1 MKNFKNRI
9 NLDTSKLVELKT
21 RTYVG
26 IQSKYAPLLLNVII
40 ANNNFPDE
48 IKDCI
53 LDHNMLEK
61 ILLESDFDFLI
72 NEFGK
77 NITEFP
83 KEFQKACIELNWEF
97 QKDFPKASEVDLSL
111 KNKVY
116 LKNYRSP
123 SQFFYF
129 QTEYDEI
136 RNNIRDLMLVFV
148 NELGIVANLQSYDVY
163 ANCVNY
169 EGRYKLQLEMYVR
182 EKNNFPHIFESK
194 PFLNSINQVDLK
206 LIEQYYEW
214 LSVSQKWRDE
224 IEYTFV
230 NQMGDE
236 MQKYIPDF
244 SLKYPVYNY
253 TSSYKYYTKSRL

>member
-53 LDHNMLEK
+53 IDNKMLEK

-83 KEFQKACIELNWEF
+83 EEFQKACI
-97 QKDFPKASEVDLSL
+97 
-111 KNKVY
+111 
-116 LKNYRSP
+116 
-123 SQFFYF
+123 
-129 QTEYDEI
+129 
-136 RNNIRDLMLVFV
+136 
-148 NELGIVANLQSYDVY
+148 
-163 ANCVNY
+163 
-169 EGRYKLQLEMYVR
+169 
-182 EKNNFPHIFESK
+182 
-194 PFLNSINQVDLK
+194 
-206 LIEQYYEW
+206 
-214 LSVSQKWRDE
+214 
-224 IEYTFV
+224 
-230 NQMGDE
+230 
-236 MQKYIPDF
+236 
-244 SLKYPVYNY
+244 
-253 TSSYKYYTKSRL
+253 